1 MRDQIIELYS
11 YSEDVTFAD
20 GLDEAIIGFDPN
32 SWQVVYSRT
41 KVIKVLQERDKMSE
55 EEAIEYAEY
64 NIFGA
69 YVGDATPVWAE
80 DFNWD

>member
-1 MRDQIIELYS
+1 MREKIIIYYGDTEPVL
-11 YSEDVTFAD
+11 FAD

-32 SWQVVYSRT
+32 RWQVVYSRT

-64 NIFGA
+64 NIFGD
-69 YVGDATPVWAE
+69 YVGDSTPVWAE

>member
-1 MRDQIIELYS
+1 MSETIIEYYS
-11 YSEDVTFAD
+11 DTELILFAD

-41 KVIKVLQERDKMSE
+41 KVIKILQERDEMSE
-55 EEAIEYAEY
+55 EEAIEFAEY

-69 YVGDATPVWAE
+69 YVGDRTPVWAE
-80 DFNWD
+80 DFNWH

>member
-1 MRDQIIELYS
+1 MREQIIEHYS
-11 YSEDVTFAD
+11 DTELILFAD

-41 KVIKVLQERDKMSE
+41 KVIKILQERDEMSE
-55 EEAIEYAEY
+55 EEAIEFAEY

-69 YVGDATPVWAE
+69 YVGDRTPVWAE

>member
-1 MRDQIIELYS
+1 MREKIIEY
-11 YSEDVTFAD
+11 YGDTEPVTFAD

-32 SWQVVYSRT
+32 RWQVVYSRT
-41 KVIKVLQERDKMSE
+41 KVIKLLQERDKMSE
-55 EEAIEYAEY
+55 EEAIKYAEN

-69 YVGDATPVWAE
+69 YIGDATPVWAE